1 MGDNIQELSQMHITR
16 TIFIL
21 ANLNEGISYSNSA
34 KG

>member
-1 MGDNIQELSQMHITR
+1 MGGIIQELSQMHITR

-21 ANLNEGISYSNSA
+21 ANSNEGISDSYSA